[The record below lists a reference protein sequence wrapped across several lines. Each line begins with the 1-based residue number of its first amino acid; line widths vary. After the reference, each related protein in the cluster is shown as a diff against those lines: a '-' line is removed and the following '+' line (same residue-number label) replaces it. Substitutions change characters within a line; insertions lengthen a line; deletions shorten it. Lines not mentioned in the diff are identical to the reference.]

1 MRQNLQE
8 RLQGTNTEHPV
19 MVNTIH
25 SPKIMMYALTI
36 EYYYETGMVFTRFSF
51 LAQK

>member
-8 RLQGTNTEHPV
+8 RLQGPNTEYPV

-36 EYYYETGMVFTRFSF
+36 E
-51 LAQK
+51 